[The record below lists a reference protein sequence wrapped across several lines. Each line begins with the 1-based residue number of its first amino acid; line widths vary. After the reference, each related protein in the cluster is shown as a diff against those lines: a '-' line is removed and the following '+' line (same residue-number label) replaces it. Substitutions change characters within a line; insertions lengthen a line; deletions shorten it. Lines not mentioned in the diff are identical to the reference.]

1 MTDYLSGEILHFL
14 ISKGKKCTLSGREN
28 RVWNHATPISNS
40 NGESVCF
47 VRPNSVLSDALA
59 KRLRGVVILPS
70 KYLTPIERS
79 ILLENDVTFIESEES
94 EVDYFLVLRHFL
106 KEELKKSLEQTSIC
120 EQGLILP
127 HNYSI
132 GAMSYIARDVILGE
146 NIRVGVGCVIRN
158 CTIGENVE
166 IQDGVNIGSDA
177 LGAVKDKSGKW
188 IDRPSMAGVIIEKD
202 CRIEANTVIQR
213 GFLQHTHIHENVR
226 IGPNS
231 WIGNGVTVGSGGL
244 VAQSVVIAGSVTV
257 GRNTKLWGN
266 CSIREGI
273 RIVDDVIVGM
283 GSVVVSDLIDA
294 GVYVGNPARK
304 LTR

>member
-14 ISKGKKCTLSGREN
+14 ISEGKKCALSGCEN
-28 RVWNHATPISNS
+28 RVWNHATPISNCNS
-40 NGESVCF
+40 ESVCF
-47 VRPNSVLSDALA
+47 LRPNSVLSDDLL

-70 KYLTPIERS
+70 KYLTSIERS
-79 ILLENDVTFIESEES
+79 ILLENDVTFIETEDS

-106 KEELKKSLEQTSIC
+106 IEKRENSLAQTSIF
-120 EQGLILP
+120 EQGLVLP
-127 HNYSI
+127 RSSSI
-132 GAMSYIARDVILGE
+132 GAMSYIAKNVNLSE
-146 NIRVGVGCVIRN
+146 NIRIGVGCVIRN

-202 CRIEANTVIQR
+202 CRIEANTVIQS

-231 WIGNGVTVGSGGL
+231 SIGNGVNVGSGGL
-244 VAQSVVIAGSVTV
+244 IAQSVVIAGSVTI
-257 GRNTKLWGN
+257 GRNTQLWGN
-266 CSIREGI
+266 CSIRERV

-294 GVYVGNPARK
+294 GVYVGNPARR
-304 LTR
+304 LIS

>member
-14 ISKGKKCTLSGREN
+14 ISKGKKCTLSGCEN
-28 RVWNHATPISNS
+28 RVWNHAAPISNC
-40 NGESVCF
+40 NNESVCF
-47 VRPNSVLSDALA
+47 VRPNSVLSDDLA

-70 KYLTPIERS
+70 KFLTSIERDV
-79 ILLENDVTFIESEES
+79 LLKNDVTFLESEES

-106 KEELKKSLEQTSIC
+106 IEKREKSLEQTSIN
-120 EQGLILP
+120 EQDLVLP
-127 HNYSI
+127 HNHFI
-132 GAMSYIARDVILGE
+132 GAMSYIARNVNLGE

-177 LGAVKDKSGKW
+177 LGAVKDKLGKW

-202 CRIEANTVIQR
+202 CRIEANTVIQS
-213 GFLQHTHIHENVR
+213 GFLQNTHIHENVR
-226 IGPNS
+226 IGPKS
-231 WIGNGVTVGSGGL
+231 SIGNGVTVGSGGL
-244 VAQSVVIAGSVTV
+244 IAQSVVIAGSVII
-257 GRNTKLWGN
+257 GRNTQIWGN

-294 GVYVGNPARK
+294 GIYVGNPARK
-304 LTR
+304 LIR